1 MVKYHY
7 FETLEEL
14 SSLAETSVKLACGG
28 SVPKEKQEISTIRK
42 SSDRLICELE
52 DALFSDF
59 LPPLERENIAA
70 CAHCLS
76 RVIDQAAELRGGGA
90 PGGLG
95 GKVNEEGRICL
106 SLAHTLA
113 ESIAMLP
120 KIRKPHQTPDTEGFR
135 TLLAEGRNAHAAM
148 LAKVHAGVLPRSSV
162 GAIILT
168 GRLRAE
174 LSRAFDELVE
184 IMLNNI

>member
-1 MVKYHY
+1 MVKYNY
-7 FETLEEL
+7 FKNLEVL
-14 SSLAETSVKLACGG
+14 SSLAEASVKLACG
-28 SVPKEKQEISTIRK
+28 SFSPKENQEFPSLRR
-42 SSDRLICELE
+42 SSDRLICDLE

-76 RVIDQAAELRGGGA
+76 RVIDQAADLRNHGA
-90 PGGLG
+90 IGGLG

-106 SLAHTLA
+106 KLAHALT

-120 KIRKPHQTPDTEGFR
+120 RIRKPNETPDTEGFR
-135 TLLAEGRNAHAAM
+135 ALLAEGRAAHTAM
-148 LAKVHAGVLPRSSV
+148 LSKVRSGTLPRS
-162 GAIILT
+162 AAQTIILT
-168 GRLRAE
+168 GKLRAE